1 MAGGQVSYLAPQ
13 SICVRYGGDG
23 VCRVSCDPPLT
34 SALAGRPGAPGSG
47 LELRADRCPVRLERG
62 ARGVRE
68 AGADGDLEGLGVPGL
83 TTVYFHLQSLVGGLV
98 LLSVGMVTTHP
109 DRGRGRS
116 RAGLDP

>member
-1 MAGGQVSYLAPQ
+1 MV
-13 SICVRYGGDG
+13 VR
-23 VCRVSCDPPLT
+23 P
-34 SALAGRPGAPGSG
+34 AAPGSW
-47 LELRADRCPVRLERG
+47 LEMPADRCTDRLERG
-62 ARGVRE
+62 ARTGRE